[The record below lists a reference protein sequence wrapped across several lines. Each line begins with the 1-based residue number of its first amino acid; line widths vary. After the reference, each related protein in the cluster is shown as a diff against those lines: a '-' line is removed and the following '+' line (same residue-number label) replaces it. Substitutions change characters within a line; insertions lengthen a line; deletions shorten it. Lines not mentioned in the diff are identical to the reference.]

1 MNQELI
7 TSDPFAELDQETVA
21 RMAKLRDQ
29 DSKPVFE
36 APVDLSRPP
45 DSIPEEES
53 LKETLESIRAELK
66 KAIASK
72 EKAIAQ
78 IAVLKAKSGGGT
90 HFNPDGSMT
99 LSVTIGQDTVLAMTQ
114 YQEFEGTSIEETL
127 QKHIPL
133 ALEAYI

>member
-1 MNQELI
+1 MKPEI
-7 TSDPFAELDQETVA
+7 TVDDPFANLDQATIE
-21 RMAKLRDQ
+21 RMSRLRDQ
-29 DSKPVFE
+29 DGL
-36 APVDLSRPP
+36 DLSTPP
-45 DSIPEEES
+45 EVES
-53 LKETLESIRAELK
+53 LQAELK
-66 KAIASK
+66 QANALKD
-72 EKAIAQ
+72 KAIAQ

-99 LSVTIGQDTVLAMTQ
+99 LSVTIDQDTVLAMTQ